1 MADACKPRWDIKP
14 EDIRDSCVADK
25 YRAMLR
31 RAKAQMDLRTKGHGY
46 FTKIAHMQNL
56 YDTRDGQFSEG
67 TTQAIKRKIRSETI
81 QRVPDGELV
90 TQFDKNSI
98 EQAEIDFI
106 FQNKVLTSEYD
117 GKDMLKNLWRTF
129 DASYDYGYGCVRTG
143 FEKDLDGDIRV
154 TYKLIQWN
162 DVLPAPDC
170 DYIEE
175 AEWYLIREYI
185 SYSELKNLI
194 NYETDTI
201 KDKTYNE
208 KTVKYLIDNHAPTAP
223 DVRSTP
229 LADKKNG
236 VVKNDSVE
244 VYTLYKRGMKTFKTF
259 VPSVSAV
266 LREVDNYDP
275 RKDVPLHFL
284 ILEPDPEFPLGCS
297 SIMYTLAQQQFA
309 DAFQTSAYQQLLLS
323 TNPPLMTF
331 GNLTNAKIRMKAR
344 AIWNMG
350 TNPNNKV
357 EKYPVETTTIT
368 QYNPIKQSVQADMMK
383 NLNITEQTVASDAHV
398 MTYSGTPQGVEQQ
411 RRDKTTTVN
420 QYQKRLEVFFSEW
433 SNHALRSYINAISGK
448 LELTVDETTR
458 RKIWDVEKSQSETDP
473 LTGEPL
479 VKSVINKNKITIDF
493 DILKEDLGLLQF
505 TVRTGSFIEAER
517 DVEREH
523 IQNLIVPVSQMI
535 PAIDEENKTA
545 FTNVIMQLVSRLC
558 ELSDIDIS
566 ASTSKPINDK
576 LLMQSMQATM
586 EQVMAQQQQLD
597 NISQMLMGGVPQQ
610 GGEQASQQ
618 GADLAQQGSIPQSDT
633 QQPPLPPS
641 GAENNPDIPM
651 PPMPESGTE
660 NNTPLPPEGLSGA
673 APVGGE
679 QGSTEAP
686 VSPYRLV

>member
-1 MADACKPRWDIKP
+1 MADVCKPRWDIKP

-25 YRAMLR
+25 YRAMLH

-597 NISQMLMGGVPQQ
+597 NISQMLMGGAPQQ
-610 GGEQASQQ
+610 SGEQAAQQ
-618 GADLAQQGSIPQSDT
+618 GADLAQQGGMPQSDT

-641 GAENNPDIPM
+641 GAGNNPDIPM

>member
-1 MADACKPRWDIKP
+1 MTDCSKPRWDIKA
-14 EDIRDSCVADK
+14 EDIRDACVADK
-25 YRAMLR
+25 YRSMLR
-31 RAKAQMDLRTKGHGY
+31 RAKAQMDLRTKGHSY

-81 QRVPDGELV
+81 QRVPDGELL

-143 FEKDLDGDIRV
+143 FEKDLDGDIRI

-194 NYETDTI
+194 NYETDAI

-208 KTVKYLIDNHAPTAP
+208 QTVKYLLDNRTPTAP
-223 DVRSTP
+223 DVRSMP

-236 VVKNDSVE
+236 VVKTDSVE
-244 VYTLYKRGMKTFKTF
+244 VYTLYKRGAKTFKTF

-458 RKIWDVEKSQSETDP
+458 RKIWDVEKSQSDTDP

-479 VKSVINKNKITIDF
+479 VKSVIDKNKITIDF

-566 ASTSKPINDK
+566 ASASKPLNDK

-597 NISQMLMGGVPQQ
+597 NIVGMLTGQQ
-610 GGEQASQQ
+610 SAGQQAPGQEPGMEQ
-618 GADLAQQGSIPQSDT
+618 GAPQSAPQEPSLPQT
-633 QQPPLPPS
+633 QPEGTPTMPTPPL
-641 GAENNPDIPM
+641 
-651 PPMPESGTE
+651 PESGTE
-660 NNTPLPPEGLSGA
+660 NATEAPLNGMPMTEA
-673 APVGGE
+673 APMGGG
-679 QGSTEAP
+679 QASTEAP
-686 VSPYRLV
+686 AAPYRLV

>member
-1 MADACKPRWDIKP
+1 MADVCKPRWDIKP

>member
-1 MADACKPRWDIKP
+1 MADVCKPRWDIKP

-31 RAKAQMDLRTKGHGY
+31 RAKSQMDLRTKGHGY

-81 QRVPDGELV
+81 QRVPDGELI

-223 DVRSTP
+223 DVRSVP

-259 VPSVSAV
+259 VPSVSAI

-458 RKIWDVEKSQSETDP
+458 RKIWDVEKSQSDTDP

-479 VKSVINKNKITIDF
+479 VKSIIDKNKITIDF

-566 ASTSKPINDK
+566 ASTSKPLNDK

-597 NISQMLMGGVPQQ
+597 NITQMLSGQMPGQQ
-610 GGEQASQQ
+610 GLEQQ
-618 GADLAQQGSIPQSDT
+618 GLEQQAPQGLPQSAPEGAPLPQSASEGTPDIPL
-633 QQPPLPPS
+633 PPLP
-641 GAENNPDIPM
+641 
-651 PPMPESGTE
+651 ESGPQDAAQ
-660 NNTPLPPEGLSGA
+660 NPVGA
-673 APVGGE
+673 APMGSVQE
-679 QGSTEAP
+679 STEAP
-686 VSPYRLV
+686 ASPYRLV